1 MRDPRTVARD
11 IPGVL
16 EAIFPHLN
24 AGLVTLL
31 NKEAVSFPGLRAI
44 PERDLE
50 SSTLPRAML
59 FELAV
64 ARAEQLLRGVL
75 TADWG
80 RCLSIAVARQR
91 QHFAARPPAELVA
104 ADKFLADW
112 AASNLCAMLTRIQE
126 NSEDCDLEIAP
137 EVSGY
142 RWIAAGRL
150 DFAVWPQLV
159 EVKNTNKSFLAS
171 DFRQVLMYWL

>member
-1 MRDPRTVARD
+1 
-11 IPGVL
+11 
-16 EAIFPHLN
+16 
-24 AGLVTLL
+24 
-31 NKEAVSFPGLRAI
+31 
-44 PERDLE
+44 
-50 SSTLPRAML
+50 ML

-75 TADWG
+75 SADWG
-80 RCLSIAVARQR
+80 KCLSIAVARQR

-150 DFAVWPQLV
+150 DFSVGPQIV
-159 EVKNTNKSFLAS
+159 EFKNPNKLSCFGFQTSTDVL
-171 DFRQVLMYWL
+171 DFEPFCFYRRKGLGVHRLYIIESTKKLRYCYQIFEISQKGRIRTEQARGVAAL